1 MKSYDKEQKYLAD
14 EWLAKKLYQSEAYRK
29 ANTIGFVLSMPHE
42 VNTYP
47 IITHSL
53 NNNKKIF
60 VPETNYQQQDMTFKQ
75 LLSIEDIEKDS
86 KGIYHS
92 ISPVGTTNKM
102 DLVVVPGLH

>member
-1 MKSYDKEQKYLAD
+1 
-14 EWLAKKLYQSEAYRK
+14 
-29 ANTIGFVLSMPHE
+29 MPHE

-47 IITHSL
+47 ITHSL

-60 VPETNYQQQDMTFKQ
+60 VPETNYQQDMTFKQ

-92 ISPVGTTNKM
+92 ISSRYNE
-102 DLVVVPGLH
+102 